1 VGFAVAL
8 YCIHHRTSFDMN
20 LVPLHAKCFIVSR
33 AQVVGPSF
41 QKFTFYVAKT
51 FELDGVHVHP
61 RLSIY
66 TLNTFL
72 TLVGFVVSCCV
83 FIEL

>member
-1 VGFAVAL
+1 
-8 YCIHHRTSFDMN
+8 MN
-20 LVPLHAKCFIVSR
+20 LVMKCNPSIGATSLNVSR

-41 QKFTFYVAKT
+41 QKFTSYVAKT
-51 FELDGVHVHP
+51 FELDGVHEHP
-61 RLSIY
+61 QLSLY

-72 TLVGFVVSCCV
+72 TLVGFVVSYCV